1 MKRMAMGIFAAL
13 MLSAPALAQTG
24 EGARGEPR
32 ELTARVVGAESGYMH
47 VESAQGAVIPVRVTH
62 ATRVGGER
70 IPRSAAIATWLSRE
84 LEKGE
89 EVRVRFDVRFL
100 ADGTPQNV
108 ASHIDPP

>member
-1 MKRMAMGIFAAL
+1 
-13 MLSAPALAQTG
+13 MLSAPALAQNQ
-24 EGARGEPR
+24 EGARGQPR
-32 ELTARVVGAESGYMH
+32 ELTARVIAAESGYMH

-70 IPRSAAIATWLSRE
+70 IPRSQAIASWLSRE
-84 LEKGE
+84 LELGE

-100 ADGTPQNV
+100 RDGTPQNV

>member
-1 MKRMAMGIFAAL
+1 MKQTAMGVLAAL
-13 MLSAPALAQTG
+13 VLSAPALAQDE

-32 ELTARVVGAESGYMH
+32 ELTARVIGAASGYMH

-70 IPRSAAIATWLSRE
+70 IPRSKAIAAWLSRE
-84 LEKGE
+84 LEMGE

-100 ADGTPQNV
+100 RDGTPENV